1 MRVRLAYS
9 LEGATLLRTTES
21 LMGNSATDAAALS
34 ASSLDH
40 LALVGHRIFCGNFQL
55 TKK

>member
-55 TKK
+55 MKK